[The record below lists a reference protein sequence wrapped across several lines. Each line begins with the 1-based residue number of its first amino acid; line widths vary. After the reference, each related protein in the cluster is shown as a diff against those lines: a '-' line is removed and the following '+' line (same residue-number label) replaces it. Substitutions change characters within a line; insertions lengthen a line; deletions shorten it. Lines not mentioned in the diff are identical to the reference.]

1 LRLARH
7 KKCANAKNASRP
19 TAQRLRAVT
28 VEEPTERQGDLL
40 QRMTKMLEEIQRSIS
55 FARPKCFNCG
65 KVGHLKSDCRSNR
78 SPVPG
83 TSSFDFEAVGK
94 LNQASTPGRVL
105 AGSPIAPSV
114 VSVSQ
119 LKKRNDSLLVDD
131 RINGTICIMTVDTGA
146 TLSIVRPDVVES
158 LKNLQMTGSDL
169 ILKTA
174 TGEAARVLGE
184 ADVRLELGSVEVIH
198 RVVVADIV
206 DDFILGLDVMNK
218 FGFVLDIK
226 NRKLQTGNEEILLHF
241 ATASIDE
248 VRVIVSE
255 IVRLQKNSEQIVL
268 AELEGDPEGYRTG
281 IIISDMTKQTPIM
294 TAKTLVEAGR
304 PIPIRAVNLSDNRV
318 TLQKG
323 LQIGRYHPVLRVIR
337 CEEDPPEP
345 SKGKAKETSVEELF
359 LEGWKHLTDEQIK
372 NAKAFIRTESDAFA
386 TADDPTGRTNIVQH
400 RINTGNIKPIRQP
413 PRRLPPAKHQEVT
426 QMVDKMKNEGI
437 MEDSW
442 SPWSS
447 PVVLVTKKD
456 GSTRFCVD
464 YRRLN
469 DLTKKDI
476 ISPSPLFAT
485 NS

>member
-1 LRLARH
+1 
-7 KKCANAKNASRP
+7 
-19 TAQRLRAVT
+19 
-28 VEEPTERQGDLL
+28 
-40 QRMTKMLEEIQRSIS
+40 
-55 FARPKCFNCG
+55 
-65 KVGHLKSDCRSNR
+65 
-78 SPVPG
+78 
-83 TSSFDFEAVGK
+83 
-94 LNQASTPGRVL
+94 
-105 AGSPIAPSV
+105 
-114 VSVSQ
+114 
-119 LKKRNDSLLVDD
+119 
-131 RINGTICIMTVDTGA
+131 
-146 TLSIVRPDVVES
+146 
-158 LKNLQMTGSDL
+158 
-169 ILKTA
+169 
-174 TGEAARVLGE
+174 
-184 ADVRLELGSVEVIH
+184 
-198 RVVVADIV
+198 
-206 DDFILGLDVMNK
+206 
-218 FGFVLDIK
+218 
-226 NRKLQTGNEEILLHF
+226 
-241 ATASIDE
+241 
-248 VRVIVSE
+248 VIVSE

-476 ISPSPLFAT
+476 ISPSPLFTT